1 MAGTV
6 DPASAAAELPLSALR
21 LSVGGQVQGVGFR
34 PFVYRLAL
42 SHGLSG
48 WVRNDLGRVTIQV
61 QGAAASLDAFCRD
74 LIAQAPAIARPQL
87 LSRTGAGA
95 EACDDFRIV
104 TSAATGQRDI
114 HLPPDYFTCPDCRR
128 ELNDPADRRYRYPFI
143 NCTQCGP
150 RYTLIERLPYD
161 RPNTAMAGFA
171 LCPIC
176 AAEYADPADRRFHAE
191 PLACPVCG
199 PRLWFVGAG
208 QRIDDTGQAL
218 DATMATLREGL
229 IVAVKGVGGYH
240 LLCDAANDMAIDRLR
255 ATKPRPDKPLAVLFP
270 ERGADGLAAVRACCE
285 ADAEQAALLT
295 GPARPIVLLPLRDD
309 SPLSA
314 GLAPGLAEL
323 GVMLPYSPLHHLLL
337 QGFDGPLVATSAN
350 LSGEP
355 VLTGGGDVETRL
367 GHVAD
372 ACLHH
377 DRPIVRPADDS
388 VYRSIGGRCR
398 PLRLGRG
405 VAPLELPLARP
416 LPRPLL
422 AVGGHM
428 KNSIALAWDD
438 RVVMSPH
445 IGELGSPRGLDVFGQ
460 VIADLQSLYGVHAEA
475 VACDA
480 HPGYASSRWARA
492 SGLPVLPVLHH
503 HAHAAQLAA
512 EYPDHVRWLVFTWDG
527 VGYGEDGSLW
537 GGEALLGN
545 PGDWQ
550 RVASLRPFRPPG
562 GEQAGRAPWRSAL
575 ALCWEAGVDWPGA
588 PPDSPLLQ
596 HAWRR
601 GLNSPVTSA
610 AGRLFDA
617 AAALTGMLQDASF
630 EGQGP
635 MLLEA
640 AASDASA
647 SSIAMPLAADD
658 DGIWRGDWAPLLP
671 MLLDAGLPV
680 AERAACFHT
689 SLAQQLVDQA
699 CRVREQVGDFTVGL
713 SGGVFQNRLLT
724 GLAME
729 GLQQAGF
736 EVHMPLQ
743 VPVNDG
749 GICLGQMIEAAT
761 AMS

>member
-1 MAGTV
+1 MAGNV
-6 DPASAAAELPLSALR
+6 DPASASVELPLSALR

-34 PFVYRLAL
+34 PFVFRLARR
-42 SHGLSG
+42 HGLTG

-74 LIAQAPAIARPQL
+74 LIAQAPAIARPKL
-87 LSRTGAGA
+87 LSRAAAGV
-95 EACDDFRIV
+95 EPCDDFRIV
-104 TSAATGQRDI
+104 ASAASGQSDV
-114 HLPPDYFTCPDCRR
+114 HVPTDYFTCPDCRR

-171 LCPIC
+171 LCPAC
-176 AAEYADPADRRFHAE
+176 AAEYAEPADRRFHAE

-208 QRIDDTGQAL
+208 QRSDDTGQAL
-218 DATMATLREGL
+218 DAAVAALREGL

-240 LLCDAANDMAIDRLR
+240 LLCDAANDAAIDRLR
-255 ATKPRPDKPLAVLFP
+255 ATKSRPDKPLAVLFP
-270 ERGADGLAAVRACCE
+270 EQGEAGLAAVRACCDL
-285 ADAEQAALLT
+285 DAEQAVLLT
-295 GPARPIVLLPLRDD
+295 SPARPIVLLPLRDECRP
-309 SPLSA
+309 S
-314 GLAPGLAEL
+314 GRLAPGLNEL

-337 QGFDGPLVATSAN
+337 QGFGGPLVATSAN
-350 LSGEP
+350 VSGEP
-355 VLTGGGDVETRL
+355 VLTEADDVDARL
-367 GHVAD
+367 GHVVE

-388 VYRSIGGRCR
+388 LYRCIGGRCR

-438 RVVMSPH
+438 RVVVSPH
-445 IGELGSPRGLDVFGQ
+445 IGELGSPRGLDVFAR
-460 VIADLQSLYGVHAEA
+460 VITDLQALYGVRAEA

-480 HPGYASSRWARA
+480 HPGYAGTRWARA
-492 SGLPVLPVLHH
+492 SGLQLLPVFHH

-512 EYPDHVRWLVFTWDG
+512 EYPGHARWLVFSWDG
-527 VGYGEDGSLW
+527 VGYGADGSLW
-537 GGEALLGN
+537 GGEALLGS

-550 RVASLRPFRPPG
+550 RVASLRPFHLPG
-562 GEQAGRAPWRSAL
+562 GERAGRAPWRSAL
-575 ALCWEAGVDWPGA
+575 ALCWEAGIDWPAA
-588 PPDSPLLQ
+588 PPDSGLLQ
-596 HAWRR
+596 HAWQRR
-601 GLNSPVTSA
+601 LNSPQTSA

-617 AAALTGMLQDASF
+617 AAALTGVLQDASF

-640 AASDASA
+640 AAGGISA
-647 SSIAMPLAADD
+647 LPIVMPQLR
-658 DGIWRGDWAPLLP
+658 DGEGVWRGDWAPLLP
-671 MLLDAGLPV
+671 MLLDDGLPV
-680 AERAACFHT
+680 AERAACFHA

-699 CRVREQVGDFTVGL
+699 CRVREQVGDFTIGL

-724 GLAME
+724 ELVME

-736 EVHMPLQ
+736 EVRMPLQ

-749 GICLGQMIEAAT
+749 GLCMGQVIEAAT